1 MIESDFEKLGA
12 FYLGKRFDL
21 PQNELTDEL
30 LLYES
35 KDLLTHAVCIGMT
48 GSGKTGLCV
57 SIIEEAAIDGI
68 PVIAIDPKGDI
79 ANALLTFPEL
89 KPADFEPWVN
99 AEEAQRN
106 KVSVQD
112 QAGKIA
118 ADWRNGLAQWG
129 QTPERISRLKES
141 AEFAIYTPGARF
153 GRPVSLLRSFAA
165 PPPAMLDDRDYF
177 RDKINATVTSL
188 LALMQVEAD
197 ALSKEYVLLATIL
210 TKFWSEQKDVNFDLL
225 IQAIQKPPFTQ
236 VGAIDLES
244 FYPSKERFQLSIQL
258 NNVIASPGFEVWTQG
273 EPLDVGNILYSQHG
287 KPRVSIFSIAHL
299 NDTERMFFVSVL
311 LSELVGWMRTQSGT
325 TSLRAMFYMDE
336 IAGYL
341 PPVANPPSKQPMM
354 LLLKQARAFGLGIL
368 LATQNPVDIDYKAL
382 SNMGTWFIG
391 RLQTERDK
399 ARLLDGL
406 EGAAGSTGASFD
418 RQEIQKILSSLTS
431 RTFFM
436 NNIHDDEPTIFKT
449 RWTLSYLKGP
459 LSREEIRKLQANSGS
474 AAAAA
479 AEPKPVGA
487 GSANPAPPPVAA
499 PAMAA
504 QPRTALPPEV
514 PQFYLPVRK
523 VAANAKLV
531 YEPQVLGIGN
541 IKFVDTKAEV
551 DTILQ
556 YAVLGPAN
564 SLQPDAID
572 WSQSKSAKVWMEDL
586 SKEPEPDADFVSPP
600 SAMCQPKSYS
610 SWSKEFVNWLFL
622 NKSLNVFRSDITET
636 FSKPRET
643 EKDFRVRLVQS
654 AREARDKASE
664 ALKAKYAPKLATLQ
678 NKLATAQ
685 QRIDREKA
693 QLAQQQ
699 MDSALH
705 VGSTI
710 LGAFMGRRTLSR
722 STIYGAASSARSVG
736 RAAKQQQDV
745 AQAEESVARIEEQ
758 INELNQ
764 QFSTELAELEHKMDV
779 QTEELKTVSI
789 IPKKTNIS
797 VALLG
802 LAWCPYWVD
811 ANGTRTEAWLRS

>member
-1 MIESDFEKLGA
+1 MIESDFEKLGV

-21 PQNELTDEL
+21 PQNKLTDEL
-30 LLYES
+30 LLYDS
-35 KDLLTHAVCIGMT
+35 KDLLTHGVVIGMT
-48 GSGKTGLCV
+48 GSGKTGLCM

-79 ANALLTFPEL
+79 ANALLAFPQL
-89 KPADFEPWVN
+89 RPADFEPWVS

-106 KVSVQD
+106 KVSVQE
-112 QAGKIA
+112 QATKIA
-118 ADWRNGLAQWG
+118 ADWQNGLAQSG
-129 QTPERISRLKES
+129 QTPERISRLKNA
-141 AEFAIYTPGARF
+141 AEFTVYTPGARF
-153 GRPVSLLRSFAA
+153 GRSVSLLRSFAA
-165 PPPAMLDDRDYF
+165 PPLAMLDDRDFF
-177 RDKINATVTSL
+177 RDKINTTVISL
-188 LALMQVEAD
+188 LTLMQVEAD
-197 ALSKEYVLLATIL
+197 ALSREYVLLATVL
-210 TKFWSEQKDVNFDLL
+210 TKFWMEQKDVNFELL
-225 IQAIQKPPFTQ
+225 IQSIQKPPFSQ

-244 FYPSKERFQLSIQL
+244 FFPAKERFQLSVQL

-273 EPLDVGNILYSQHG
+273 EALDISNFLYSPHG

-299 NDTERMFFVSVL
+299 NDAERMFFVSVL
-311 LSELVGWMRTQSGT
+311 LSELVAWMRSQSGT
-325 TSLRAMFYMDE
+325 SSLRAMFYMDE

-341 PPVANPPSKQPMM
+341 PPVANPPSKLPMM
-354 LLLKQARAFGLGIL
+354 LLLKQARAFGLGVL
-368 LATQNPVDIDYKAL
+368 LATQNPVDLDYKAL

-406 EGAAGSTGASFD
+406 EGAAGSTGATFD

-436 NNIHDDEPTIFKT
+436 NNIHDDAPTIFKT

-459 LSREEIRKLQANSGS
+459 LSRDEIKKLQSNPASS
-474 AAAAA
+474 AAVASTSTA
-479 AEPKPVGA
+479 VT
-487 GSANPAPPPVAA
+487 ANPAPA
-499 PAMAA
+499 PAMASA
-504 QPRTALPPEV
+504 PARTALPPDV

-523 VAANAKLV
+523 MVTNAKLV
-531 YEPQVLGIGN
+531 YEPQVIGIGN
-541 IKFVDTKAEV
+541 IKFVDTKAGV
-551 DTILQ
+551 DTMLQ

-572 WSQSKSAKVWMEDL
+572 WSQSKSARVWMEDL
-586 SKEPEPDADFVSPP
+586 LKEPEPDAGFSSPI

-610 SWSKEFVNWLFL
+610 TWQKEFVNWLFL
-622 NKSLNVFRSDITET
+622 NKSLNVFRSDITDT

-643 EKDFRVRLVQS
+643 EKDFRVRLVQA
-654 AREARDKASE
+654 AREARDTASE

-678 NKLATAQ
+678 NKLETAH

-710 LGAFMGRRTLSR
+710 FGAFMGRRTIGR
-722 STIYGAASSARSVG
+722 GTINSAASSARAVG

-745 AQAEESVARIEEQ
+745 AQAEESVVRIEEQ
-758 INELNQ
+758 INDLNQ
-764 QFSTELAELEHKMDV
+764 QFSRELAELEHKMDV
-779 QTEELKTVSI
+779 QSEELKTVNI

-802 LAWCPYWVD
+802 LAWCPYWV
-811 ANGTRTEAWLRS
+811 TEDGLRLQAWLRS